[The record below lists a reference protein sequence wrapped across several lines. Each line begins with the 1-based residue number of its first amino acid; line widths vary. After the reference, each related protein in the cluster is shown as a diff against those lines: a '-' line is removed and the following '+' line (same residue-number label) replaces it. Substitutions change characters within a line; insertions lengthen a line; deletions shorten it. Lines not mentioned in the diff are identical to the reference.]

1 MIFLYFCC
9 ILLARNKSQ
18 VPFSLNRR
26 GLHRGVNAKKWG
38 SQAGGILESAHHNS
52 QTKVSQNFT
61 LWLNSRGPD
70 NMNKSCS
77 ETREGTL
84 LKQMK
89 NYLHDVAQ
97 ISFTS
102 LDLFSYV

>member
-1 MIFLYFCC
+1 
-9 ILLARNKSQ
+9 
-18 VPFSLNRR
+18 
-26 GLHRGVNAKKWG
+26 
-38 SQAGGILESAHHNS
+38 
-52 QTKVSQNFT
+52 
-61 LWLNSRGPD
+61 
-70 NMNKSCS
+70 MNKSCS

>member
-1 MIFLYFCC
+1 
-9 ILLARNKSQ
+9 
-18 VPFSLNRR
+18 
-26 GLHRGVNAKKWG
+26 
-38 SQAGGILESAHHNS
+38 
-52 QTKVSQNFT
+52 
-61 LWLNSRGPD
+61 
-70 NMNKSCS
+70 MNKSCS

-102 LDLFSYV
+102 LDLFSYVFKKIIGLEDR